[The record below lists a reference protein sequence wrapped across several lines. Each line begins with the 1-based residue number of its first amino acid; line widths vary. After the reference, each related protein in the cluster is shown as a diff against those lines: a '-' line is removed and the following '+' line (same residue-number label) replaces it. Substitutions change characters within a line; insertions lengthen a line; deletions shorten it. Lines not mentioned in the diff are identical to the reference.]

1 MALGP
6 TYYIVKT
13 EKVAIYRGTLSWKV
27 FILLFPVCPMA
38 STEAHV
44 PWRHN
49 EASFLNIDGEEQA
62 MHIGAHCISH
72 MLLGPSLHI
81 QQPDPTLWLT
91 RSQLT
96 TTCKRCPLTLLSK
109 VKLLTQHQ
117 VPRSQQGPEL
127 ISEELSTSVAKIR
140 GFMNFL

>member
-1 MALGP
+1 M
-6 TYYIVKT
+6 
-13 EKVAIYRGTLSWKV
+13 AIYHGTLSWKV
-27 FILLFPVCPMA
+27 FILLFPVCLVA

-62 MHIGAHCISH
+62 MHIGVRCISH

-81 QQPDPTLWLT
+81 HQPDPTPLAHTL
-91 RSQLT
+91 LT